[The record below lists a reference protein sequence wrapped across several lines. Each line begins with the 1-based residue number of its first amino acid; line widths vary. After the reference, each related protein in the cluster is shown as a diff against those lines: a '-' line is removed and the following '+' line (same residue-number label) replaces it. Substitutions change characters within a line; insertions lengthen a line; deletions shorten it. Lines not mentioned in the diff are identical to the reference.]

1 MIFREGFACAGPW
14 LIEHVQEI
22 EQFPREGDHATVNH
36 EAKEIGGVFRVI
48 AALRRLQADLP
59 LYALGLLGE
68 DDNGHVILDACHEL
82 DVDTFQL
89 LVDEQTCTARATV
102 MLSLRSGRRT
112 SFHSA
117 GANALLDLAHFD
129 FRHCLA
135 SWFHLHDL
143 AQLAILG
150 NWDHASMPVRALFQ
164 SAQGAGMATSLF
176 CGELHEPGQATG
188 ILAMLHNIDYLLLT
202 AKALAQCTGLPA
214 DTAISWPHTNL
225 CAAAEELLA
234 NGGMRSLAVASEAGI
249 CTVHRGRHCAWQE
262 GRPTGKQGGEAV
274 WCAAF
279 LYDCYCRERPAV
291 AE

>member
-14 LIEHVQEI
+14 LIEHVHEI
-22 EQFPREGDHATVNH
+22 EQFPREGGHATVNH
-36 EAKEIGGVFRVI
+36 EAKAIGGVFGVI
-48 AALRRLQADLP
+48 AALRRLQAELP

-89 LVDEQTCTARATV
+89 LVDEQARTASATV
-102 MLSLRSGRRT
+102 MQSLRSGRRT

-117 GANALLDLAHFD
+117 GANDLLDLAHFD

-150 NWDHASMPVRALFQ
+150 DLDRAGMPARALFQ
-164 SAQGAGMATSLF
+164 SAQGAGMTTSLF
-176 CGELHEPGQATG
+176 CGELHAPGQAMG
-188 ILAMLHNIDYLLLT
+188 MLAMLDNVDYLLLT

-214 DTAISWPHTNL
+214 ERAVSWPRAELN
-225 CAAAEELLA
+225 AAAEELVA
-234 NGGMRSLAVASEAGI
+234 TGGLRSLAVAGEAGI
-249 CTVHRGRHCAWQE
+249 CIVHRAGHCEWQE
-262 GRPTGKQGGEAV
+262 GRPAGGEGRAAV

-279 LYDCYCRERPAV
+279 IYDCYCRERQAV
-291 AE
+291 TE

>member
-14 LIEHVQEI
+14 LIEYVHEI
-22 EQFPREGDHATVNH
+22 EQFPPEGGRAIITH
-36 EAKEIGGVFRVI
+36 ETKEIGGVFGVI
-48 AALRRLQADLP
+48 AALRRLQAEVP

-68 DDNGHVILDACHEL
+68 DDNGHEILDACHAL

-89 LVDEQTCTARATV
+89 LVDEQVRTASATV
-102 MLSLRSGRRT
+102 MQSYRSGLRT

-117 GANALLDLAHFD
+117 GANDLLELRHFD

-150 NWDHASMPVRALFQ
+150 DLDRAGMPARALFQ

-176 CGELHEPGQATG
+176 CGELREPGQAKG
-188 ILAMLHNIDYLLLT
+188 MLAMLENVDYLLLT
-202 AKALAQCTGLPA
+202 AKALAQCRGLPPERA
-214 DTAISWPHTNL
+214 VSWPHAEL
-225 CAAAEELLA
+225 SAAAEELVA
-234 NGGMRSLAVASEAGI
+234 SGGLRSLAVAGEAGI
-249 CTVHRGRHCAWQE
+249 CTVHRAAPSEWQE
-262 GRPTGKQGGEAV
+262 GRPDGGEGREAV

-279 LYDCYCRERPAV
+279 LYDCYCRERQAV